1 MPRNPLPTAILSA
14 GILLALFFP
23 PAAQSQEGPPRFG
36 PPDPPLIPSDCKAKL
51 EYARIPAAERP
62 LASLSDCVY
71 DFLAFIDDA
80 ERITTRGTDGLL
92 KRSDT
97 FFDAH
102 MRRYAAHLDAELRDR
117 FPGEDEFARR
127 RRAGAR
133 EKALH
138 RESALVRD
146 YIERSKDRRR
156 YYVEGV
162 SAVFWLDGEYDFD
175 SETYRIKARV
185 TRDQQPAVFYGL
197 CDLRIPD
204 IPLRFTLAV
213 NPSDA
218 EKISRKR
225 GQQRIDIPRTFW
237 VIPGLQGVYDPSW
250 LFRGTRYVATAPLDV
265 GRAFIEELESRVKK
279 WYFLS
284 EG

>member
-1 MPRNPLPTAILSA
+1 MSRNALLAATLSA
-14 GILLALFFP
+14 GILLAVFFP
-23 PAAQSQEGPPRFG
+23 PAAQCQGGPPRFG
-36 PPDPPLIPSDCKAKL
+36 LPDPPLVPTDCKAKL

-62 LASLSDCVY
+62 LAGLSDCVY

-92 KRSDT
+92 KRSAP

-102 MRRYAAHLDAELRDR
+102 MRRYAAHLDAELWER

-127 RRAGAR
+127 RRAGAM

-138 RESALVRD
+138 RESALARD

-156 YYVEGV
+156 YYVEEV
-162 SAVFWLDGEYDFD
+162 SAVFWLDGEYDFN
-175 SETYRIKARV
+175 SETYKIKARV
-185 TRDQQPAVFYGL
+185 TCDQQPAVFYGL
-197 CDLRIPD
+197 CDLRVPD
-204 IPLRFTLAV
+204 IPLAFTLAID
-213 NPSDA
+213 PTEA

-225 GQQRIDIPRTFW
+225 GEHRIAIGRKFW
-237 VIPGLQGVYDPSW
+237 VVPGLQGVYDPSW

-265 GRAFIEELESRVKK
+265 GRAFIEEVELRVKK

-284 EG
+284 E